1 MYCGLQIRN
10 FYLILFVLIAHAL
23 LLVGSFIPYSSRGL
37 KLPSE
42 LMIMDLRDS
51 DQGSS
56 LQRKSAITLQAST
69 SNTSSTSIQSDSP
82 GKQAS
87 LPFAQDALIPGAISR
102 QKIDGSKPTYPLI
115 SRRLKQEGVV
125 LVKLCVNPRGTVE
138 KVDVLRSSGYPSLD
152 NSALNAL
159 AKWKFASSAD
169 SFDSNAVDCFRLPVQ
184 FTLEA

>member
-23 LLVGSFIPYSSRGL
+23 LLVSSFIPYSSRGL
-37 KLPSE
+37 KSHSE
-42 LMIMDLRDS
+42 LMMDLRDS

-69 SNTSSTSIQSDSP
+69 LNTSSTSIQSDSP

-87 LPFAQDALIPGAISR
+87 LPLAQDALIPGTISR
-102 QKIDGSKPTYPLI
+102 QKIDGSKPIYPLI

-169 SFDSNAVDCFRLPVQ
+169 LFDSNAVDCFRLPVQ